1 MNYVAPVK
9 DMLFAMNELAGL
21 AEISALPGNEEV
33 SVDLVETILDET
45 ILDEAGK
52 FASEVLAPINAS
64 GDKEGN
70 TWADGVVSTASGF
83 KEAYASFCETGWNGM
98 PAAVEFGGQ
107 GLPVTVSTA
116 VLEMWKSANMSFSLC
131 QMLTL
136 GAVEAIA
143 HHASDELK
151 QIYLPNM
158 VAGTW
163 TGTMNLTE
171 PQAGSDPS
179 RRRDP
184 TLPRSARRPSRAATA
199 ATRSAAPRSS
209 LLGANTTWGEH
220 DMAENI
226 IHLVLARLP
235 DAPPGV
241 KGISLFIVPKFLV
254 NADGSLGARNDL
266 VCASIEHKMGI
277 HASAT
282 AVMAFGEKDGAIG
295 YLVGEANRG
304 LEYMFTMMNHA
315 RLNVG
320 LEGVAISERA
330 YQHALA
336 YARERIQGRIVG
348 DKSGEKKPILHHPD
362 VRRMLMDMKSRTEA
376 GRALA
381 YYVAGCMDRAK
392 SHSDAGVRGANQ
404 ARLELLTPVLT
415 PVVKGW
421 CTEMAQGVT
430 WNGVQVHGGMG
441 FIEETGA
448 ETGASQHMRDARITT
463 IYEGTTA
470 IQANDLIGRK
480 TAKDGGKSM
489 GLLLTDIAAS
499 AARLRA
505 ADDAGL
511 AALADSLDRGI
522 AALGDA
528 TQWLLDNYETNP
540 QAAAAG
546 SVSFLKL
553 TGVVV
558 SGWLMARSAGI
569 AATRVGDD
577 DGDFYKAKLA
587 TAAFFAQHVM
597 PEAGAY
603 RDAIVNGAD
612 AVLVLAESQF

>member
-1 MNYVAPVK
+1 MSTYIAPVK
-9 DMLFAMNELAGL
+9 DMLFNMNELAGL
-21 AEISALPGNEEV
+21 QEIAGLPGNEDV
-33 SVDLVETILDET
+33 SADLVEA

-52 FASEVLAPINAS
+52 FASEVVDPLNKV
-64 GDKEGN
+64 GDKQGN
-70 TWADGVVSTASGF
+70 KWDNGVVTTADGF

-98 PAAVEFGGQ
+98 PASTEFGGQ

-116 VLEMWKSANMSFSLC
+116 VLEMWKSASISFSLC

-143 HHASDELK
+143 HHGSDALK
-151 QIYLPNM
+151 ATFLPNM
-158 VAGTW
+158 VSGKW

-171 PQAGSDPS
+171 PQAGSDLAAIRS
-179 RRRDP
+179 KAE
-184 TLPRSARRPSRAATA
+184 PRGDGTYAITG
-199 ATRSAAPRSS
+199 TKIFI
-209 LLGANTTWGEH
+209 TWGEH

-241 KGISLFIVPKFLV
+241 KGISLFIAPKFLV
-254 NADGSLGARNDL
+254 NADGSLGERNDL
-266 VCASIEHKMGI
+266 ICASIEHKMGI
-277 HASAT
+277 HGSAT
-282 AVMAFGEKDGAIG
+282 AVMSFGDKGGAIG
-295 YLVGEANRG
+295 YLVGEPNRG

-320 LEGVAISERA
+320 LEGVGVSERS

-336 YARERIQGRIVG
+336 YARERVQGRIIG

-392 SHSDAGVRGANQ
+392 SHPDADVRAANQ
-404 ARLELLTPVLT
+404 RRLELLT

-421 CTEMAQGVT
+421 CTENAQGIT

-448 ETGASQHMRDARITT
+448 AQYMRDARIIT

-480 TAKDGGKSM
+480 TAKEGGQSM
-489 GLLLTDIAAS
+489 RQLLAEIAETGAALRAS
-499 AARLRA
+499 DDARLKA
-505 ADDAGL
+505 IAD
-511 AALADSLDRGI
+511 ALGDGI
-522 AALGDA
+522 AALDEATNWLIANYDA
-528 TQWLLDNYETNP
+528 NP

-546 SVSFLKL
+546 SVPFLKL
-553 TGVVV
+553 TGIVVG
-558 SGWLMARSAGI
+558 GWLMARSAAV
-569 AATRVGDD
+569 AAERLEAA
-577 DGDFYKAKLA
+577 DGDFYKAKIGTA
-587 TAAFFAQHVM
+587 TYFAQHVI
-597 PEAGAY
+597 PEANSY
-603 RDAIVNGAD
+603 RDAIVGGSAS
-612 AVLVLAESQF
+612 VLALEEALF

>member
-1 MNYVAPVK
+1 MSTYVAPVK

-21 AEISALPGNEEV
+21 QEIVGLPGNEEV
-33 SVDLVETILDET
+33 SSDLVEA

-52 FASEVLAPINAS
+52 FASEVVDPLNKV
-64 GDKEGN
+64 GDKQGN
-70 TWADGVVSTASGF
+70 KWNNGVVTTADGF

-98 PAAVEFGGQ
+98 PASTEFGGQ

-116 VLEMWKSANMSFSLC
+116 VLEMWKSASISFSLC

-143 HHASDELK
+143 HHGSDELK
-151 QIYLPNM
+151 ATFLPNM
-158 VAGTW
+158 VSGKW

-171 PQAGSDPS
+171 PQAGSDLAAIRS
-179 RRRDP
+179 KAE
-184 TLPRSARRPSRAATA
+184 PRGDGSYAISGTKIFI
-199 ATRSAAPRSS
+199 
-209 LLGANTTWGEH
+209 TWGEH

-241 KGISLFIVPKFLV
+241 KGISLFIAPKFLV
-254 NADGSLGARNDL
+254 NADGSLGERNDL
-266 VCASIEHKMGI
+266 ICASIEHKMGI
-277 HASAT
+277 HGSAT
-282 AVMAFGEKDGAIG
+282 AVMSFGDKGGAIG
-295 YLVGEANRG
+295 YLVGEPNRG

-320 LEGVAISERA
+320 LEGVGVSERS

-336 YARERIQGRIVG
+336 YARERVQGKIIG

-376 GRALA
+376 GRAIA
-381 YYVAGCMDRAK
+381 YYVAGCMDRAH
-392 SHSDAGVRGANQ
+392 SHPDADVRAANQ
-404 ARLELLTPVLT
+404 RRLELLT

-421 CTEMAQGVT
+421 CTENAQGIT

-448 ETGASQHMRDARITT
+448 AQYMRDARIIT

-480 TAKDGGKSM
+480 TAKEGGQSM
-489 GLLLTDIAAS
+489 RQLLAEIAETGAALRAS
-499 AARLRA
+499 DDARLKA
-505 ADDAGL
+505 IAD
-511 AALADSLDRGI
+511 ALGDGI
-522 AALGDA
+522 AALDEATNWLIGNYDA
-528 TQWLLDNYETNP
+528 NP

-546 SVSFLKL
+546 SVPFLKL
-553 TGVVV
+553 TGIVV
-558 SGWLMARSAGI
+558 GAWLMARSAAI
-569 AATRVGDD
+569 AVERLDAA

-587 TAAFFAQHVM
+587 TASYFVQHVV
-597 PEAGAY
+597 PEANSY
-603 RDAIVNGAD
+603 RDAIVGGAES
-612 AVLVLAESQF
+612 VLALEEALF

>member
-1 MNYVAPVK
+1 MTYVAPVK
-9 DMLFAMNELAGL
+9 DMMFAMNELAGL
-21 AEISALPGNEEV
+21 EEIAGLPGNEEV
-33 SVDLVETILDET
+33 SPDLVEA

-52 FASEVLAPINAS
+52 FASEVLSPINAP
-64 GDKEGN
+64 GDKQGN
-70 TWADGVVSTASGF
+70 TWKDGVVTTADGF

-98 PAAVEFGGQ
+98 PASTDFGGQ

-143 HHASDELK
+143 HHGSDELK
-151 QIYLPNM
+151 STYLEKM
-158 VAGTW
+158 VSGQW
-163 TGTMNLTE
+163 TGTMNLAE
-171 PQAGSDPS
+171 PQAGSDLAAV
-179 RRRDP
+179 RTKADP
-184 TLPRSARRPSRAATA
+184 RGDGSYAITGTKIFI
-199 ATRSAAPRSS
+199 
-209 LLGANTTWGEH
+209 TWGEH

-241 KGISLFIVPKFLV
+241 KGISLFIAPKYMV
-254 NADGSLGARNDL
+254 NADGSLGERNDL

-282 AVMAFGEKDGAIG
+282 AVMAFGEKTGAIG
-295 YLVGEANRG
+295 YLVGEPNRG

-330 YQHALA
+330 YQQALG
-336 YARERIQGRIVG
+336 YARERIQGKIIG
-348 DKSGEKKPILHHPD
+348 DKSGDKKPILHHPD

-376 GRALA
+376 TRALA

-392 SHSDAGVRGANQ
+392 SHPDEAVRKANQ
-404 ARLELLTPVLT
+404 SRLELLT

-421 CTEMAQGVT
+421 CTETAQGVT
-430 WNGVQVHGGMG
+430 WNGIQVHGGMG

-448 ETGASQHMRDARITT
+448 CQHMRDARITT

-480 TAKDGGKSM
+480 TAKEGGLSM
-489 GLLLTDIAAS
+489 KGLLEEMAQTQ
-499 AARLRA
+499 
-505 ADDAGL
+505 
-511 AALADSLDRGI
+511 AALAAQDNSTLQIIAKGLGNGI
-522 AALGDA
+522 VALNDA
-528 TQWLLDNYETNP
+528 TDWLLKTYDGSP

-546 SVSFLKL
+546 AVPFLKL
-553 TGVVV
+553 TGVVAGV
-558 SGWLMARSAGI
+558 WLMGRAALVSAG
-569 AATRVGDD
+569 RVTAD
-577 DGDFYKAKLA
+577 DGDFYKAKLV
-587 TAAFFAQHVM
+587 TARYFAEHVV
-597 PEAGAY
+597 PEAACY
-603 RDAIVNGAD
+603 RDAILNGSGS
-612 AVLVLAESQF
+612 VLALEEALF

>member
-1 MNYVAPVK
+1 MSTYVAPVK

-21 AEISALPGNEEV
+21 QEIVGLPGNEDV
-33 SVDLVETILDET
+33 SSDLVEA

-52 FASEVLAPINAS
+52 FASEVVDPLNKV
-64 GDKEGN
+64 GDKQGN
-70 TWADGVVSTASGF
+70 KWNNGVVTTADGF

-98 PAAVEFGGQ
+98 PASTEFGGQ

-116 VLEMWKSANMSFSLC
+116 VLEMWKSASISFSLC

-151 QIYLPNM
+151 ATYLPNM
-158 VAGTW
+158 VSGKW

-171 PQAGSDPS
+171 PQAGSDLAAIRS
-179 RRRDP
+179 KAE
-184 TLPRSARRPSRAATA
+184 PRGDGSYAITG
-199 ATRSAAPRSS
+199 TKIFI
-209 LLGANTTWGEH
+209 TWGEH

-241 KGISLFIVPKFLV
+241 KGISLFIAPKFLV
-254 NADGSLGARNDL
+254 NADGSLGERNDL
-266 VCASIEHKMGI
+266 ICASIEHKMGI
-277 HASAT
+277 HGSAT
-282 AVMAFGEKDGAIG
+282 AVMSFGDKGGAIG
-295 YLVGEANRG
+295 YLVGEPNRG

-320 LEGVAISERA
+320 LEGVGVSERS

-336 YARERIQGRIVG
+336 YARERIQGRIIG

-392 SHSDAGVRGANQ
+392 SHPDADVRAANQ
-404 ARLELLTPVLT
+404 RRLELLT

-421 CTEMAQGVT
+421 CTENAQGIT

-448 ETGASQHMRDARITT
+448 AQYMRDARIIT

-480 TAKDGGKSM
+480 TAKEGGKSM
-489 GLLLTDIAAS
+489 QQLLADIAETGS
-499 AARLRA
+499 ALRA
-505 ADDAGL
+505 SGNAQLKAI
-511 AALADSLDRGI
+511 AEALGDGI
-522 AALGDA
+522 AALDEATNWLIANYDA
-528 TQWLLDNYETNP
+528 NP

-546 SVSFLKL
+546 SVPFLKL
-553 TGVVV
+553 TGIVVG
-558 SGWLMARSAGI
+558 GWLMARSAAV
-569 AATRVGDD
+569 AAERLDAA
-577 DGDFYKAKLA
+577 DGDFYKAKIGTA
-587 TAAFFAQHVM
+587 TYFAQHVI
-597 PEAGAY
+597 PEANSY
-603 RDAIVNGAD
+603 RDAIVGGAES
-612 AVLVLAESQF
+612 VLALEEALF

>member
-1 MNYVAPVK
+1 VSYVAPVK

-21 AEISALPGNEEV
+21 EEIAGLPGNEDV
-33 SVDLVETILDET
+33 SPDLVEA

-52 FASEVLAPINAS
+52 FATEVLAPINAS
-64 GDKEGN
+64 GDKQGN
-70 TWADGVVSTASGF
+70 AWKDGVVTTADGF
-83 KEAYASFCETGWNGM
+83 REAYASFCETGWNGM
-98 PAAVEFGGQ
+98 PASTEFGGQ

-143 HHASDELK
+143 HHGSDELK
-151 QIYLPNM
+151 STYLEKM

-171 PQAGSDPS
+171 PQAGSDLAAV
-179 RRRDP
+179 RTRAE
-184 TLPRSARRPSRAATA
+184 PRGDGSYAITG
-199 ATRSAAPRSS
+199 TKIFI
-209 LLGANTTWGEH
+209 TWGEH

-241 KGISLFIVPKFLV
+241 KGISLFVAPKYLV
-254 NADGSLGARNDL
+254 KADGSLGARNDL
-266 VCASIEHKMGI
+266 LCASIEHKMGI

-282 AVMAFGEKDGAIG
+282 AVMAFGEQGGATG
-295 YLVGEANRG
+295 WLVGEPHRG

-330 YQHALA
+330 YQQALG
-336 YARERIQGRIVG
+336 YARERLQGKIIG
-348 DKSGEKKPILHHPD
+348 DRSGEKKSILHHPD
-362 VRRMLMDMKSRTEA
+362 VRRMLMDMKARTEA
-376 GRALA
+376 GRAIA

-392 SHSDAGVRGANQ
+392 SHADQAVRKSNQ
-404 ARLELLTPVLT
+404 ARLELLT

-430 WNGVQVHGGMG
+430 WNGIQVHGGMG

-448 ETGASQHMRDARITT
+448 CQHMRDARITT

-480 TAKDGGKSM
+480 IAREGGQSM
-489 GLLLTDIAAS
+489 RALLLEMGETRSQLAAS
-499 AARLRA
+499 N
-505 ADDAGL
+505 DAQLL
-511 AALADSLDRGI
+511 AIGKALGCAI
-522 AALGDA
+522 AALDEA
-528 TQWLLDNYETNP
+528 TEWLLKTYDVEP

-546 SVSFLKL
+546 AVPFLKL
-553 TGVVV
+553 TGVVA
-558 SGWLMARSAGI
+558 GAWLMGRAALVAAGRMNE
-569 AATRVGDD
+569 A
-577 DGDFYKAKLA
+577 DGDFYRAKLV
-587 TAAFFAQHVM
+587 TARYFAEHVV
-597 PEAGAY
+597 PEAGCY
-603 RDAIVNGAD
+603 REAIINGAGS
-612 AVLVLAESQF
+612 VLALEEALF

>member
-1 MNYVAPVK
+1 MSTYVAPVK

-21 AEISALPGNEEV
+21 QEIVGLPGNEEV
-33 SVDLVETILDET
+33 SSDLVEA
-45 ILDEAGK
+45 ILDEASK
-52 FASEVLAPINAS
+52 FASEVVDPLNKV
-64 GDKEGN
+64 GDKQGN
-70 TWADGVVSTASGF
+70 KWNNGVVTTADGF
-83 KEAYASFCETGWNGM
+83 KEAYATFCETGWNGM
-98 PAAVEFGGQ
+98 PASTEFGGQ

-116 VLEMWKSANMSFSLC
+116 VLEMWKSASISFSLC

-143 HHASDELK
+143 HHGSDALK
-151 QIYLPNM
+151 ATFLPNM
-158 VAGTW
+158 VSGKW

-171 PQAGSDPS
+171 PQAGSDLAAIRS
-179 RRRDP
+179 KAE
-184 TLPRSARRPSRAATA
+184 PRGDGSYAITG
-199 ATRSAAPRSS
+199 TKIFI
-209 LLGANTTWGEH
+209 TWGEH

-241 KGISLFIVPKFLV
+241 KGISLFIAPKFLV
-254 NADGSLGARNDL
+254 NADGSLGERNDL

-277 HASAT
+277 HGSAT
-282 AVMAFGEKDGAIG
+282 AVMSFGDKGGAIG
-295 YLVGEANRG
+295 YLVGEPNRG

-320 LEGVAISERA
+320 LEGVGVSERS

-336 YARERIQGRIVG
+336 YARERVQGRIIG

-381 YYVAGCMDRAK
+381 YYVAGCMDRAH
-392 SHSDAGVRGANQ
+392 SHPDADVRAANQ
-404 ARLELLTPVLT
+404 RRLELLT

-421 CTEMAQGVT
+421 CTENAQGIT

-448 ETGASQHMRDARITT
+448 AQYMRDARIIT

-480 TAKDGGKSM
+480 TAKEGGKSM
-489 GLLLTDIAAS
+489 QQLLADIAETGS
-499 AARLRA
+499 ALRNSGNA
-505 ADDAGL
+505 QLKAIAD
-511 AALADSLDRGI
+511 ALGNGI
-522 AALGDA
+522 AALDEA
-528 TQWLLDNYETNP
+528 TNWLLANYEATP
-540 QAAAAG
+540 QAAHAG
-546 SVSFLKL
+546 SVPFLKL
-553 TGVVV
+553 TGIVVG
-558 SGWLMARSAGI
+558 GWLMARSAAI
-569 AATRVGDD
+569 AATRLDAA

-587 TAAFFAQHVM
+587 TAAYFAQHVI
-597 PEAGAY
+597 PEANSY
-603 RDAIVNGAD
+603 RDAIVNGAES
-612 AVLVLAESQF
+612 VLALEEALF